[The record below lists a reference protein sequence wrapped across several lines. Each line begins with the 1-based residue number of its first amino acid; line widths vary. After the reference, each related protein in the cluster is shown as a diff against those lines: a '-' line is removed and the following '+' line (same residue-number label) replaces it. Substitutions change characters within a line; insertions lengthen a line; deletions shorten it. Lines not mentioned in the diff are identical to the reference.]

1 MRLRH
6 LSPLPFLLL
15 LTLPLAGCR
24 AVRTVAAKY
33 PAPDIE
39 TVYLPAADSGSS
51 RADRNPLVVIPGF
64 GGSELR
70 DAEGRAVWGARF
82 TDDALSF
89 GRPDGL
95 RALALD
101 VPADLGSVPVNEAVA
116 RLYRPSSA
124 SAEDPFDDST
134 VTGPMLYFRT
144 EVLTEVEVPVYAGLL
159 RGLAQGG
166 YRLEPPEIAD
176 HLEVS
181 RNPDGPPCFVF
192 SYDWRRDLPSG
203 AADLGR
209 FLDEIG
215 ERVAAERQ
223 ERRPDERDP
232 VEPIRFDLLAHSMGG
247 LLTRYYLRYG
257 ARDVLPDVSD
267 DSAEPLPR
275 VTWDGARRID
285 RAIFLSPPNRGTA
298 KAIRNLANGENTFW
312 MPAYE
317 PALVT
322 TWTSVPQMFPPL
334 EPGLLRDASGQP
346 ADLDYFDV
354 SVWREHRWG
363 PFRPEQRQLLR
374 EMFPEI
380 SAPDEPLRLL
390 DALLAASLRRGER
403 FVRLMGAPAP
413 PPPRTTLHLFTGD
426 ADPTL
431 ARGVA
436 RPKNGRL
443 RLMFDESN
451 HENTE
456 PGDGSVTRR
465 SALAD
470 LRPPG
475 SREWLRSSVPWTS
488 VVFLSDRHAG
498 LLANRVLHDN
508 LLHLLLET
516 PPARAASPM
525 DVRLS
530 PE

>member
-1 MRLRH
+1 MRRALA
-6 LSPLPFLLL
+6 PLLLLL

-39 TVYLPAADSGSS
+39 TVYLPTAETGAHHVE
-51 RADRNPLVVIPGF
+51 RNPLVVIPGF

-89 GRPDGL
+89 GKPEGL

-101 VPADLGSVPVNEAVA
+101 VPAGLASLPTGAAVG
-116 RLYRPSSA
+116 RLYRPNTATSD
-124 SAEDPFDDST
+124 ELLDDST
-134 VTGPMLYFRT
+134 VTGPMLFFRT
-144 EVLTEVEVPVYAGLL
+144 EVVAELEVPVYAGLL

-166 YRLEPPEIAD
+166 YRLVPEEIAER
-176 HLEVS
+176 LNVAK
-181 RNPDGPPCFVF
+181 NPEGPPCFVF

-203 AADLGR
+203 AAELGR

-215 ERVAAERQ
+215 EHVAAAHRQ
-223 ERRPDERDP
+223 RSEAETADP
-232 VEPIRFDLLAHSMGG
+232 VRFDLLAHSMGG

-267 DSAEPLPR
+267 DPDAPLPE
-275 VTWDGARRID
+275 VTWDGARRVD
-285 RAIFLSPPNRGTA
+285 RAVFLSPPNRGTA
-298 KAIRNLANGENTFW
+298 KAIRNLANGENTFL

-322 TWTSVPQMFPPL
+322 TWTSVPQMFPPP
-334 EPGLLRDASGQP
+334 EPGLLSDASGQ
-346 ADLDYFDV
+346 ALDLDYFDV
-354 SVWREHRWG
+354 SVWREQHWG
-363 PFRPEQRQLLR
+363 PFRPEQREYLG
-374 EMFPEI
+374 EIFPEI
-380 SAPDEPLRLL
+380 ADPDARIRHVE
-390 DALLAASLRRGER
+390 ALLAASLRRGER
-403 FVRLMGAPAP
+403 FVRLMNAPAS

-431 ARGVA
+431 ARGIA
-436 RPKNGRL
+436 RPRDGRL
-443 RLMFDESN
+443 RLVFDESN
-451 HENTE
+451 REHTE

-475 SREWLRSSVPWTS
+475 SRDWLRSSVPWTS

-498 LLANRVLHDN
+498 LLSNRVLHDN

-516 PPARAASPM
+516 PPPRFAP
-525 DVRLS
+525 
-530 PE
+530 PQ